1 MENGLKLWK
10 YQIQRDLM
18 SHRDQICPA
27 KHKPSEIF
35 AEWKG
40 EQAVGIGSSD

>member
-1 MENGLKLWK
+1 MEEPKGLINSLFS
-10 YQIQRDLM
+10 M
-18 SHRDQICPA
+18 SHRDKICPA
-27 KHKPSEIF
+27 KHKPSKIF